1 MILVR
6 GFSTETNGTWA
17 LFITLF
23 SLFEVVKQ
31 GLIRNASIRFL
42 GLPEYAGKKN
52 TIQSASLLLNA
63 VFSLIVIFMIL
74 AGGNLLATLLKTNV
88 LTELLVKSSFLI
100 LLLIPY
106 NHCEIILQSHYRFST
121 LFAASCIRY
130 AIFFLGLLTL
140 YCFFSDHFTLLNA
153 LLLQILA
160 LTASLVY
167 ILVKSHRLIIR
178 RYEHDPLLIRKLF
191 HFGKF
196 TFFANLFSTLARS
209 FDHLLLARSFDHLLT
224 ANMLDPLAGK
234 NYVAYYNTVA
244 RINNMVDMPSLAA
257 ADVLYPKNV
266 EALQIKGLDRVK
278 YYFEQMV
285 GTILALI
292 IPISLFIF
300 IFPRQIIYLIAGEEY
315 YPAIPILQLTIL
327 FSIARPLSYQFG
339 STLDAIGKP
348 HINFR
353 VNLVFMLLSLL
364 LTYLGIRLSGPIGAA
379 YAAIAFYILSLFAMI
394 TILKN
399 YIHLELRN
407 ILLFCLDRYKGFG
420 AYTAKFF
427 K

>member
-31 GLIRNASIRFL
+31 GLIRNSSIRFL
-42 GLPEYAGKKN
+42 GLPEYAGKN
-52 TIQSASLLLNA
+52 NAVQSASLLLNTA
-63 VFSLIVIFMIL
+63 FSLIVICMIL
-74 AGGNLLATLLKTNV
+74 IGGNLLSALLKTNA
-88 LTELLVKSSFLI
+88 LSELLVKSSFLI

-106 NHCEIILQSHYRFST
+106 NHCEIILQSQYRFST
-121 LFAASCIRY
+121 LFVAACIRY
-130 AIFFLGLLTL
+130 ALFFCGLLIL
-140 YCFFSDHFTLLNA
+140 YCFFPAHFTLLNA
-153 LLLQILA
+153 LLLQIIALA
-160 LTASLVY
+160 AALIY
-167 ILVKSHRLIIR
+167 ILVKSYGLIIR
-178 RYEHDPLLIRKLF
+178 RYAHDPSLIRKLF

-196 TFFANLFSTLARS
+196 TFFANLFST
-209 FDHLLLARSFDHLLT
+209 LARSFDHLLT

-266 EALQIKGLDRVK
+266 EALQRKGLEKVK

-292 IPISLFIF
+292 IPISLLIF
-300 IFPRQIIYLIAGEEY
+300 IFPRQIIYLIAGSEY
-315 YPAIPILQLTIL
+315 YPAVPLLQLTIL
-327 FSIARPLSYQFG
+327 FSVVRPLSYQFG

-348 HINFR
+348 NINFR
-353 VNLVFMLLSLL
+353 VNVVFMILSLL
-364 LTYLGIRLSGPIGAA
+364 LTYLGIQLFGPMGAA
-379 YAAIAFYILSLFAMI
+379 YAAIAFYILSLLIMI
-394 TILKN
+394 AILKQ
-399 YIHLELRN
+399 YIRLELRN
-407 ILLFCLDRYKGFG
+407 IVFFCIDRYKRSG
-420 AYTAKFF
+420 AYIVNFF
-427 K
+427 NRNHGS